1 MGFGRDPAYLG
12 SVKTPLLL
20 AGAAGLLLIATFAG
34 CASDSA
40 YYRDRP
46 IGYDDR
52 SVVYED
58 DYDYYPGHEIYYARN
73 RREFIYRDGD
83 RWVRT
88 TSPHVSSRVLLSS
101 PSVRVEFRDSPER
114 HHHEVIRRYPRDWR
128 YDRDRDGRRDWR
140 DENRNGIND
149 YDEYERNRYRR

>member
-1 MGFGRDPAYLG
+1 MKAYL
-12 SVKTPLLL
+12 PL

-40 YYRDRP
+40 YYQDRP

-52 SVVYED
+52 SVAYED
-58 DYDYYPGHEIYYARN
+58 DYDYYPSQEIYYARN
-73 RREFIYRDGD
+73 RREYIYRDGD

-88 TSPHVSSRVLLSS
+88 TSPRVSSRVLLSS

-114 HHHEVIRRYPRDWR
+114 HHNDVIRRYPRDWR

-149 YDEYERNRYRR
+149 YDEIERGQYRR